1 MSHVLLPIFAVILLG
16 YGLRRWSFPGDAF
29 WPLADR
35 FNYYLCFPALLFL
48 RIAVTD
54 FTALPVTGMV
64 LACAGAVLLIA
75 FGLQLP
81 IRQLQFDAP
90 AFTSVFQGSIRP
102 NTYVGLAVAAALF
115 GSNGLALL
123 AVAIA
128 AVIPL
133 VNLFSVS
140 VLTRRLASGRRSLW
154 QVMLGILRNPLILAC
169 LLGIALNVLALPLP
183 VLVQRPLEV
192 LGQAALPLG
201 LLTVGAGLQ
210 LRGLGRAIDALAL
223 AAGLKLV
230 ILPLVTLVLGLA
242 LGVQGTALA
251 IAVLFNAMP
260 ASVSSYALA
269 SQLGGDTR
277 LMAAIITSQT
287 LLAMIS
293 LPIFLLMLD

>member
-1 MSHVLLPIFAVILLG
+1 MSQVLLPIFAVILLG
-16 YGLRRWSFPGDAF
+16 YGLHRWSFPGEAF

-54 FTALPVTGMV
+54 FATLPVTGMV
-64 LACAGAVLLIA
+64 LACAGAVVPIAAGLLLSPLSR
-75 FGLQLP
+75 FE
-81 IRQLQFDAP
+81 AP
-90 AFTSVFQGSIRP
+90 AFTSIFQGSIRP
-102 NTYVGLAVAAALF
+102 NTYIGLAVAAALF
-115 GSNGLALL
+115 GPDGLALL

-133 VNLFSVS
+133 VNLLSVS
-140 VLTRRLASGRRSLW
+140 VMMRRLARGRRSFW
-154 QVMLGILRNPLILAC
+154 QLLTGILRNPLILAC
-169 LLGIALNVLALPLP
+169 LLGIALNALALPLP
-183 VLVQRPLEV
+183 LPIQRPLEV

-210 LRGLGRAIDALAL
+210 LRGLCRALDALAL
-223 AAGLKLV
+223 AAGLKLLL
-230 ILPLVTLVLGLA
+230 LPLVTLLIGLA

-269 SQLGGDTR
+269 GQLGGDTR

-287 LLAMIS
+287 LLAMGS
-293 LPIFLLMLD
+293 LPLLLLLLD